1 MKKATESRLGIH
13 FLSAP
18 NWCSKSE
25 NILSNHKDDIYTLIN
40 KNNSITCFVCVSVAV
55 LVLLAMRKNELSVN

>member
-18 NWCSKSE
+18 SWCSKSE
-25 NILSNHKDDIYTLIN
+25 NISNHKDDIYTLIN
-40 KNNSITCFVCVSVAV
+40 KNNSIACFVCVSVAV
-55 LVLLAMRKNELSVN
+55 LVLLAMCKNELLFN